1 MSLRLTFLEHIM
13 LVVILSFF
21 IGAFLGFLGG
31 VLTYRNNI
39 QKLQAKET
47 EGKKLLDAL
56 KGK

>member
-1 MSLRLTFLEHIM
+1 MNFLDHIM

-39 QKLQAKET
+39 QKLQAKES
-47 EGKKLLDAL
+47 EGKKLLDVL